1 MIRASGEKVFY
12 RWTRDLHLYLGLL
25 VSPFVIAFAVSV
37 LFLNHARVDTAL
49 AASVPTF
56 RDVLIPAGI
65 DGARGRDAVDR
76 AREILNRIGVTGE
89 IGFVR
94 QIPADHRIV
103 IPVSKPGLETV
114 VDVDIVNRT
123 ATVSR
128 RPTSALESVAYL
140 HKMPGPHNADLRG
153 NWFWTRLWKWLADG
167 TVYLL
172 LFISATG
179 LYLWLVLEAERRI
192 GLILLGA
199 GAATFFTFI
208 YVLVV

>member
-1 MIRASGEKVFY
+1 VSLFRL
-12 RWTRDLHLYLGLL
+12 TRDLHLYLGLL

-37 LFLNHARVDTAL
+37 LFLNHAKIDP
-49 AASVPTF
+49 AAGSSTMV
-56 RDVLIPAGI
+56 RDVPIPAGI
-65 DGARGRDAVDR
+65 EGMRGREAVDQ
-76 AREILNRIGVTGE
+76 ARKILDGLGVTGE

-94 QIPADHRIV
+94 QIPSDRRIV

-114 VDVDIVNRT
+114 VDVDLTSRS

-128 RPTSALESVAYL
+128 RPTSALESVSYL

-153 NWFWTRLWKWLADG
+153 NWLWTRVWQWLADG

-179 LYLWLVLEAERRI
+179 LYLWFVLEAERRI

-199 GAATFFTFI
+199 GAATFFAFI
-208 YVLVV
+208 YALAV